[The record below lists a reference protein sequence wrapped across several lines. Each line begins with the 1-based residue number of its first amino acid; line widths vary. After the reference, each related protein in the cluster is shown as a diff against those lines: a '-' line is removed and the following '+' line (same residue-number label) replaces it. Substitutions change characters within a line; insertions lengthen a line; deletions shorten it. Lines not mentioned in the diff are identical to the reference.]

1 MGRGHHGAP
10 NLSATSTCML
20 LRSKTEVRH
29 FFGHP
34 PCSESAN
41 LVHQLWSDRMDGEK
55 EVPETDTPE
64 KTRITEGVSNLIGAT
79 VSSIAESVK
88 AVASTITDR
97 IKSTTPDPDQVELT
111 PEAVEPEA
119 ARTDEQL
126 VLSGDAAIAPEAV
139 PAPVAPKKRAATKKP
154 NKRAAKTT
162 RKAAAKKTSKKASD
176 SKGRTM
182 AKKSKKKSVTKSI
195 AGAVKKVAKK
205 AKKAVKKV
213 TKKKKKSKR

>member
-1 MGRGHHGAP
+1 
-10 NLSATSTCML
+10 
-20 LRSKTEVRH
+20 
-29 FFGHP
+29 
-34 PCSESAN
+34 
-41 LVHQLWSDRMDGEK
+41 MDSEK

-64 KTRITEGVSNLIGAT
+64 KTSITEGVSNLVGAT

-97 IKSTTPDPDQVELT
+97 IKSTTPDPDQVESA
-111 PEAVEPEA
+111 PEVVEPEA

-126 VLSGDAAIAPEAV
+126 MLSGDVAIAPEAV
-139 PAPVAPKKRAATKKP
+139 PAPVVPKKRAATKKL
-154 NKRAAKTT
+154 NKRAAKTS
-162 RKAAAKKTSKKASD
+162 RKAAAKKASKKASK

-182 AKKSKKKSVTKSI
+182 AKKSKKKSVTKSV
-195 AGAVKKVAKK
+195 AGAAKKVVKK

>member
-1 MGRGHHGAP
+1 
-10 NLSATSTCML
+10 
-20 LRSKTEVRH
+20 
-29 FFGHP
+29 
-34 PCSESAN
+34 
-41 LVHQLWSDRMDGEK
+41 MDGEK

-119 ARTDEQL
+119 ARTDEQRM
-126 VLSGDAAIAPEAV
+126 LSGDAAIAPEAV

-154 NKRAAKTT
+154 NKRAAKTA
-162 RKAAAKKTSKKASD
+162 RKAAAKKTSKKASK

-195 AGAVKKVAKK
+195 AGAAKKVVKK

>member
-1 MGRGHHGAP
+1 
-10 NLSATSTCML
+10 
-20 LRSKTEVRH
+20 
-29 FFGHP
+29 
-34 PCSESAN
+34 
-41 LVHQLWSDRMDGEK
+41 MDSEK

-64 KTRITEGVSNLIGAT
+64 KTSITEGVSNLVGAT

-97 IKSTTPDPDQVELT
+97 IKSTTPDPDQVESA
-111 PEAVEPEA
+111 PEVVEPEA

-126 VLSGDAAIAPEAV
+126 MLSGDVAIAPEAV
-139 PAPVAPKKRAATKKP
+139 VPAPVVPKKRAATKKL
-154 NKRAAKTT
+154 NKRAAKTS
-162 RKAAAKKTSKKASD
+162 RKAAAKKASKKASK

-182 AKKSKKKSVTKSI
+182 ARKSKKSVTENVG
-195 AGAVKKVAKK
+195 GAAKKVAKK

>member
-1 MGRGHHGAP
+1 
-10 NLSATSTCML
+10 
-20 LRSKTEVRH
+20 
-29 FFGHP
+29 
-34 PCSESAN
+34 
-41 LVHQLWSDRMDGEK
+41 MDGEK

-64 KTRITEGVSNLIGAT
+64 KTSITEGVSNLVGAT

-97 IKSTTPDPDQVELT
+97 IKSTTPDPDQVESA
-111 PEAVEPEA
+111 PAVVEPEA

-126 VLSGDAAIAPEAV
+126 MLSGDVAIAPEAV
-139 PAPVAPKKRAATKKP
+139 PAPVVPKKRAATKKL
-154 NKRAAKTT
+154 NKRAAKTS
-162 RKAAAKKTSKKASD
+162 RKAAAKKASKKAIK

-182 AKKSKKKSVTKSI
+182 AKKSKKKSVTKSV
-195 AGAVKKVAKK
+195 AGAAKKVVKK

>member
-1 MGRGHHGAP
+1 
-10 NLSATSTCML
+10 
-20 LRSKTEVRH
+20 
-29 FFGHP
+29 
-34 PCSESAN
+34 
-41 LVHQLWSDRMDGEK
+41 MDSEK

-64 KTRITEGVSNLIGAT
+64 KTSITEGVSNLVGAT

-97 IKSTTPDPDQVELT
+97 IKSTTPDPDQVEAAR
-111 PEAVEPEA
+111 EAVDPEA

-126 VLSGDAAIAPEAV
+126 MFSGDVAIAPEAV
-139 PAPVAPKKRAATKKP
+139 PAPVAPKKRDATKKL
-154 NKRAAKTT
+154 NKRAAKTS
-162 RKAAAKKTSKKASD
+162 RKAAAKKTSKKAPK

-182 AKKSKKKSVTKSI
+182 AKKSKKKSVTKSVV
-195 AGAVKKVAKK
+195 GAAKKVAKK